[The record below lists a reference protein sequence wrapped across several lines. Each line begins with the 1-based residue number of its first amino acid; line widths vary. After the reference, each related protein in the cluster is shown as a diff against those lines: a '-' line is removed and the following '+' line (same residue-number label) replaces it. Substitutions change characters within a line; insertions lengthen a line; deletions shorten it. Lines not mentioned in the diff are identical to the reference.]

1 MRGLTP
7 VDEHEPVLVD
17 EVLEVLAPSAGG
29 FYVDGTFGRGG
40 HTARLLHAV
49 GATGSVLAIDR
60 DPAAIAAGR
69 QRFHDEPRLQLAQG
83 PFAQLA
89 QIVAERAAGRAVRGI
104 LLDLGVS
111 SPQLDDP
118 SRGFSFSKDG
128 PLDMRMDPDHGESAA
143 EFLARADAREIAM
156 VIAELGEERFA
167 RRIAAAI
174 VETRS
179 ATPLLRTRQ
188 LAELVQSV
196 VRTRDGKHPA
206 TRTFQA
212 LRMHVNDE
220 LGQLRAALEG
230 AHALLAP
237 GGRLAVIS
245 FHSLEDRIVKQA
257 LAQGAESKAPRDLPI
272 VPDSMKPW
280 LRLIT
285 RGAEVASESEIESN
299 PRAPKCAMLIR
310 VLCCNNF
317 ARNSSYELKNIQ
329 LCMVT
334 MAL

>member
-1 MRGLTP
+1 
-7 VDEHEPVLVD
+7 
-17 EVLEVLAPSAGG
+17 
-29 FYVDGTFGRGG
+29 
-40 HTARLLHAV
+40 V
-49 GATGSVLAIDR
+49 GATGSVLALDR
-60 DPAAIAAGR
+60 DPAAIAAGQ
-69 QRFHDEPRLQLAQG
+69 QRFHDEPRLQLVQG
-83 PFAQLA
+83 PFAHLA
-89 QIVAERAAGRAVRGI
+89 QIVATRAAGRAVRGI

-174 VETRS
+174 VETRG

-245 FHSLEDRIVKQA
+245 FHSLEDRIVKQFMRLKSSVDPVFA
-257 LAQGAESKAPRDLPI
+257 GLPVIPSTAQPT
-272 VPDSMKPW
+272 M
-280 LRLIT
+280 RLVG
-285 RGAEVASESEIESN
+285 RKQRAGSDEVARN
-299 PRAPKCAMLIR
+299 PRARSAVLRCAERLGPEG
-310 VLCCNNF
+310 VP
-317 ARNSSYELKNIQ
+317 A
-329 LCMVT
+329 
-334 MAL
+334 